1 MKGPTPAGMTGKEAA
16 EGPVMFQG
24 DHAAVAFRNLKVTPM
39 EFGK

>member
-16 EGPVMFQG
+16 EGSVMFQG

-39 EFGK
+39 EFGT

>member
-1 MKGPTPAGMTGKEAA
+1 
-16 EGPVMFQG
+16 VMFQG